1 MPRTIADGVVRISW
15 VQTISSTAAP
25 TVTELDAGTVISDE
39 LQSLDTPL
47 DGEAVPSPDL
57 SSAFRKTVAGTFG
70 GEATGEFYR
79 DDDGTDAMWVLF
91 NRNDTGY
98 IVIRRFGG
106 SDTAYANADK
116 VEVWQTRVITKS
128 PAQMSAD
135 GSVQMFTVNFA
146 TLDEPVLNAVATT

>member
-1 MPRTIADGVVRISW
+1 MPRTISDGVVRISW
-15 VQTISSTAAP
+15 VQTISSVAAP
-25 TVTELDAGTVISDE
+25 TTTELNAGTVISDE
-39 LQSLDTPL
+39 MQSLDTPL

-91 NRNDTGY
+91 DRGDVGY

-106 SDTAYANADK
+106 SATAWTAADK
-116 VEVWQTRVITKS
+116 VEVWNTRVITKS
-128 PAQMSAD
+128 PATMSAD

-146 TLDEPVLNAVATT
+146 TLDEPTLNAVVA

>member
-1 MPRTIADGVVRISW
+1 MARTIADGVVRISW
-15 VQTISSTAAP
+15 VQTISSLSAP
-25 TVTELDAGTVISDE
+25 TTTELNAGTVISSE

-79 DDDGTDAMWVLF
+79 NDDGVDAAWALF
-91 NRNDTGY
+91 SRNDTGY

-106 SDTAYANADK
+106 SDTAWTAADD
-116 VEVWQTRVITKS
+116 VEVWPTRVITKS

-146 TLDEPVLNAVATT
+146 TLDEPTLNAVVA